1 VDEAKWFA
9 IDEAIET
16 LSYRSE
22 QQIVQKAKE
31 LIEGL
36 RGSSGSLHS

>member
-1 VDEAKWFA
+1 VDEARWFP

-22 QQIVQKAKE
+22 QQIMLKAKGM
-31 LIEGL
+31 IDGMQV
-36 RGSSGSLHS
+36 